1 MNNKGVGAIFCLI
14 AAILLAAQY
23 VSAAIYMSGV
33 TSWSAEDFR
42 IALQYV
48 GPILP
53 IAAVAALLA
62 GVGFLISGL
71 VQDRRNR
78 NN

>member
-23 VSAAIYMSGV
+23 VAAAIYMSGV

-42 IALQYV
+42 IALRYV

-53 IAAVAALLA
+53 VAAIAALIA
-62 GVGFLISGL
+62 GVGFLISGVL
-71 VQDRRNR
+71 QGRRSRDN
-78 NN
+78 